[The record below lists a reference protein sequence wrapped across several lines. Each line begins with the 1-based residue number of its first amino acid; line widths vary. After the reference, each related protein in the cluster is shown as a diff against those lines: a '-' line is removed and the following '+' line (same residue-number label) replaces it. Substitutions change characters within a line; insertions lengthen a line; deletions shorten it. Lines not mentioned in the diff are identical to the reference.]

1 MLQSIGKKY
10 KYYFFGFLFILLST
24 VNNTELQNSFN
35 LNPKIK
41 VIEVFGLHKDLN
53 DKIKN
58 KMAYLKYRSIYKID
72 ENKIINNLQEYAF
85 IENYKVSKVYPSKLI
100 IELIETE
107 YLAKTIL
114 NNKKYIVGSNGKLID
129 IKHIRD
135 ESELPN
141 IFGNFSSKSF
151 IKLIEKINYAKFD
164 YSEINNFYYFP
175 NLRWDIEMKNNLL
188 IKLPRNNLESSL
200 NKINKIIK
208 DSKFSNARIIDLR
221 LPGQLIILNK

>member
-208 DSKFSNARIIDLR
+208 DSKFSNAKIIDLR

>member
-1 MLQSIGKKY
+1 MLQSKGKKY

-129 IKHIRD
+129 IKHVRD
-135 ESELPN
+135 ETELPN
-141 IFGNFSSKSF
+141 IFGNFTSKSF
-151 IKLIEKINYAKFD
+151 IRLIEKINYAKFD
-164 YSEINNFYYFP
+164 YNEINNFYYFP

>member
-58 KMAYLKYRSIYKID
+58 KMAYLKDRSIYKID
-72 ENKIINNLQEYAF
+72 ENKMINNLQEYAF

-164 YSEINNFYYFP
+164 YNEINNFYYFP

>member
-129 IKHIRD
+129 IKHVRD
-135 ESELPN
+135 ETELPN
-141 IFGNFSSKSF
+141 IFGNFTSKSF
-151 IKLIEKINYAKFD
+151 IRLIEKINYAKFD
-164 YSEINNFYYFP
+164 YNEINNFYYFP

>member
-1 MLQSIGKKY
+1 MLQFKGKKY

-58 KMAYLKYRSIYKID
+58 KMAYLKNRSIYKID
-72 ENKIINNLQEYAF
+72 ENKMINNLQEYTF

-129 IKHIRD
+129 IKHARG
-135 ESELPN
+135 EAELPN

-151 IKLIEKINYAKFD
+151 IKLIEKINYTKFD

>member
-114 NNKKYIVGSNGKLID
+114 NNQKYIVGSNGKLID

>member
-58 KMAYLKYRSIYKID
+58 KMAYLKDRSIYKID
-72 ENKIINNLQEYAF
+72 ENKMINNLQEYAF

>member
-1 MLQSIGKKY
+1 MLQSEGKKY

-58 KMAYLKYRSIYKID
+58 KMAYLKDRSIYKID

-129 IKHIRD
+129 IKHVRD
-135 ESELPN
+135 ETELPN
-141 IFGNFSSKSF
+141 IFGNFTSKSF
-151 IKLIEKINYAKFD
+151 IRLIEKINYAKFD
-164 YSEINNFYYFP
+164 YNEINNFYYFP

-208 DSKFSNARIIDLR
+208 DNKFSNARIIDLR

>member
-1 MLQSIGKKY
+1 MLQSKGKKY

-72 ENKIINNLQEYAF
+72 ENKIINNLQEYTF

-151 IKLIEKINYAKFD
+151 IIYSFKFKKKIIFILIIKIFFFLINY
-164 YSEINNFYYFP
+164 
-175 NLRWDIEMKNNLL
+175 
-188 IKLPRNNLESSL
+188 
-200 NKINKIIK
+200 
-208 DSKFSNARIIDLR
+208 
-221 LPGQLIILNK
+221 

>member
-58 KMAYLKYRSIYKID
+58 KMAYLKDRSIYKID
-72 ENKIINNLQEYAF
+72 ENKMINNLQEYAF

-208 DSKFSNARIIDLR
+208 DSKFSNAKIIDLR